1 MSAVAYIQKLGMN
14 VGNLVRDMF
23 HVIQNASSGRRKHFL
38 YTLEHPPAIAL
49 DTTIVNNGTNVAGIM
64 VDGIRVNVPAGLTY
78 EITNTPFVELRVVQ
92 GSSIDIYAQGIYL
105 DTLEKLRG
113 PIDEVVRRT
122 WL

>member
-1 MSAVAYIQKLGMN
+1 MSAIAYIQKLGMN

-23 HVIQNASSGRRKHFL
+23 YVAQGANAGRRKHFI
-38 YTLEHPPAIAL
+38 YTIEHPPAIAL
-49 DTTIVNNGTNVAGIM
+49 DITIVNNGTNVAGILF
-64 VDGIRVNVPAGLTY
+64 DGIRVNVSAGSIY
-78 EITNTPFVELRVVQ
+78 EITNTPIAELRVVQ
-92 GSSIDIYAQGIYL
+92 GNNIDIYAQGIYL